1 MAASVSQLARWCPE
15 VARRI
20 LLILAGPALAWLA
33 WAWLEHQGQK
43 FLKDQKRNQGKV
55 AYE

>member
-1 MAASVSQLARWCPE
+1 